1 MGEFA
6 VCFAKLFLLQVIIVT
21 LAKHIWKWRH
31 ISWNNFLHILTYLS
45 VFSQNIGY
53 FYPCKSVNNRN
64 QQTTL
69 TARSK
74 IFCISILLHK
84 NLLNRVISLYC
95 RKNLPLFFF
104 EYIGSSEILQIFE
117 ILFWYWVSF
126 LVSFRFSKKSI
137 FRFPLY
143 WAKLPTFLLASVFYN
158 ELLWL

>member
-1 MGEFA
+1 VTFFE
-6 VCFAKLFLLQVIIVT
+6 LIV
-21 LAKHIWKWRH
+21 
-31 ISWNNFLHILTYLS
+31 
-45 VFSQNIGY
+45 
-53 FYPCKSVNNRN
+53 VNDRNRN
-64 QQTTL
+64 QNRNHSGPVPVRYIFTETGMAILFHTVRVSAIASSIHSKTTL

-74 IFCISILLHK
+74 ILCISILLHK

-117 ILFWYWVSF
+117 ILFWYWVSV

-143 WAKLPTFLLASVFYN
+143 
-158 ELLWL
+158 

>member
-1 MGEFA
+1 M
-6 VCFAKLFLLQVIIVT
+6 T

-104 EYIGSSEILQIFE
+104 EYIASSEILKIFT
-117 ILFWYWVSF
+117 ILFQYWVS
-126 LVSFRFSKKSI
+126 VPVRFRFGKKSI
-137 FRFPLY
+137 FRFRSGFGEIPFRSFT
-143 WAKLPTFLLASVFYN
+143 TFDKRNISI
-158 ELLWL
+158 

>member
-1 MGEFA
+1 MND
-6 VCFAKLFLLQVIIVT
+6 
-21 LAKHIWKWRH
+21 R
-31 ISWNNFLHILTYLS
+31 
-45 VFSQNIGY
+45 
-53 FYPCKSVNNRN
+53 NRN
-64 QQTTL
+64 FRPKPEPEPKSFRFGNFYRNRNGSHSSIHSKKTL

-74 IFCISILLHK
+74 IFGISIILYK

-117 ILFWYWVSF
+117 ILFWYWVSV